1 LGRVTA
7 TFAVALALVVIAP
20 KTAVADMAE
29 TEIQAPGPLGPLKG
43 ATLSPGIEG
52 APIVLIIPGS
62 GPVNR
67 DGDSPQGL
75 KAATYKLLAEG
86 LAARGIASVRID
98 KRGLF
103 TSAKAI
109 RDPNAVTIADYA
121 ADVHAW
127 IAAIRERTTA
137 KCVWVLGHSEGGL
150 VALVAAQEKPD
161 DICGLLLVA
170 TPGRKMG
177 DVIRDQ
183 LRANPANRPILYE
196 AMRDLDDLEAGQRV
210 DASTMNPLLLPLMRA
225 QVQGF
230 LISEFSYD
238 PAALI
243 ARIEKPVLILQG
255 ARDLQVS
262 EADARRL
269 QEAGRKAIL
278 VILPDTNHVLK
289 AVASDDRAANIAT
302 YQQGDLPLAP
312 GVADAI
318 AAFIVARPASN

>member
-1 LGRVTA
+1 MTRPLLGSLA
-7 TFAVALALVVIAP
+7 FVAAMMLSAA
-20 KTAVADMAE
+20 ADMVE

-43 ATLSPGIEG
+43 AMLSPGIEG
-52 APIVLIIPGS
+52 APVVLIIPGS
-62 GPVNR
+62 GPINR
-67 DGDSPQGL
+67 DGNSPPGVN
-75 KAATYKLLAEG
+75 AATYKLLAGE

-98 KRGLF
+98 KRGLY
-103 TSAKAI
+103 TSAKAV

-127 IAAIRERTTA
+127 IAAVREQTKAR
-137 KCVWVLGHSEGGL
+137 CVWVLGHSEGGL

-177 DVIRDQ
+177 DVIREQ

-196 AMRDLDDLEAGQRV
+196 AMRDLDDLEAGQHV
-210 DASTMNPLLLPLMRA
+210 DTSTMSPLLYPLMRA

-230 LISEFSYD
+230 LISELSYD

-262 EADARRL
+262 EADASRL
-269 QEAGRKAIL
+269 QEADRRAVL

-289 AVASDDRAANIAT
+289 AVTSDDRSANLAT
-302 YQQGDLPLAP
+302 YRQADLPLSP
-312 GVADAI
+312 GVADAL
-318 AAFIVARPASN
+318 AAFIVSRPASN

>member
-1 LGRVTA
+1 LFSFVEGEAGLGRVITG
-7 TFAVALALVVIAP
+7 FA
-20 KTAVADMAE
+20 
-29 TEIQAPGPLGPLKG
+29 LGPLKG
-43 ATLSPGIEG
+43 AMLSPGIEV
-52 APIVLIIPGS
+52 APVVLVIPGS

-67 DGDSPQGL
+67 DGDSPPSL

-98 KRGLF
+98 KRGLY
-103 TSAKAI
+103 TSAKAV

-121 ADVHAW
+121 TDVHGW
-127 IAAIRERTTA
+127 VTAIREQTRA
-137 KCVWVLGHSEGGL
+137 RCVWVLGHSEGGL
-150 VALVAAQEKPD
+150 VALAAAQEKTD
-161 DICGLLLVA
+161 DICGLVLVA
-170 TPGRKMG
+170 TLGRKMG

-183 LRANPANRPILYE
+183 LRANPANKPILYE

-210 DASTMNPLLLPLMRA
+210 DTSTMSPLLFPLMRA

-230 LISEFSYD
+230 LISELSYD

-255 ARDLQVS
+255 ARDLQVA
-262 EADARRL
+262 EADASRL
-269 QEAGRKAIL
+269 QEANRKAVL

-289 AVASDDRAANIAT
+289 AVASDDRAANTAT
-302 YQQGDLPLAP
+302 YQQGNLPLAP

-318 AAFIVARPASN
+318 AAFIVSRPTSN